1 MSKISD
7 FLQEE
12 EEDVQDDESDE
23 YEEEGEEDDEDSE
36 SDAEGEVYVRKK
48 SGSSN
53 RKVVDW
59 DSDSE

>member
-1 MSKISD
+1 MD
-7 FLQEE
+7 N
-12 EEDVQDDESDE
+12 ESDE
-23 YEEEGEEDDEDSE
+23 DEEEGEEGEEDSE

-53 RKVVDW
+53 KKVVDW